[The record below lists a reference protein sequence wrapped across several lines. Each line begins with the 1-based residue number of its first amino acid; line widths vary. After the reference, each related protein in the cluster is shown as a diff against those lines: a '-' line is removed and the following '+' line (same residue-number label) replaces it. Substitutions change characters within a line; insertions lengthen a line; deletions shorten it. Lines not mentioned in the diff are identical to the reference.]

1 MLEISIWQI
10 IIWEI
15 QQELDHI
22 FKLNLGDRQFKQI
35 NGGIGNIIL

>member
-1 MLEISIWQI
+1 MLENSIWQI

-22 FKLNLGDRQFKQI
+22 FKLNLGYSKFKQI
-35 NGGIGNIIL
+35 NEDMGNIIL